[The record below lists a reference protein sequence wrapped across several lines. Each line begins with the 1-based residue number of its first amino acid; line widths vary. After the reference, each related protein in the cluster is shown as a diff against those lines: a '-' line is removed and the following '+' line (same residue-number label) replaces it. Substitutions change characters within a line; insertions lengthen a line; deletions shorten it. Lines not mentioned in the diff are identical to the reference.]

1 MEIQYFAAWL
11 KLQLQQRKL
20 SYRKFETKTGVSR
33 ANLSR
38 WHAGVEPNIK
48 GIKQLA
54 EAFASLD
61 YENNEIELMQVNA
74 RYEYYVLL
82 IFSKVS

>member
-1 MEIQYFAAWL
+1 
-11 KLQLQQRKL
+11 
-20 SYRKFETKTGVSR
+20 
-33 ANLSR
+33 
-38 WHAGVEPNIK
+38 

>member
-1 MEIQYFAAWL
+1 MEIQYFGAWL

-20 SYRKFETKTGVSR
+20 SYRKFETITGVSR

-48 GIKQLA
+48 AIKQLA

-61 YENNEIELMQVNA
+61 YENNEIELMQVKA
-74 RYEYYVLL
+74 RYDYYVLL
-82 IFSKVS
+82 IFSKVA